1 MKIFYAVQATGNGH
15 ISRAIEILPHLKK
28 YGTVDVFLSGSNSNL
43 LIGDDVKYRSKG
55 LSFYY
60 SGNGGLKYAKTIA
73 SFRPYHLYKEIQQLP
88 VEKYDLII
96 NDFECVTALACA
108 KKKVK
113 SIGFGHQASFVSNNT
128 PRSENKKWLGEFIL
142 KNYAKATAYAGLHF
156 QRYDDFILPPII
168 KNDIWHGSTSNKG
181 HITVYLMAYTNDAL
195 QKVFGAFRDFQFH
208 IFSKDIA
215 EKKAVNNIT
224 FFPISKEAF
233 NNSFLNCHG
242 IITGAGFETPA
253 EAIYLQKKLL
263 AMPIKGQYE
272 QQCNAAALGKLGIAI
287 FKELNEQFAN
297 IFYNWVYATTTG
309 ITLSTKETNLLVEE
323 MMTIAEKV
331 MN

>member
-28 YGTVDVFLSGSNSNL
+28 YGTVDVFLSGSNSSL
-43 LIGDDVKYRSKG
+43 QIGDDVKYRSKG

-60 SGNGGLKYAKTIA
+60 SGNGGLKYGKTIA
-73 SFRPYHLYKEIQQLP
+73 AFRPYHLYKEIQQLP
-88 VEKYDLII
+88 VENYDLII
-96 NDFECVTALACA
+96 NDFECITALACA

-128 PRSENKKWLGEFIL
+128 PRPENKEWLGEFIL
-142 KNYAKATAYAGLHF
+142 KNYAKATVYAGLHF

-168 KNDIWHGSTSNKG
+168 KSDIWNGNATNKG
-181 HITVYLMAYTNDAL
+181 HITVYLMAYTTDIL
-195 QKVFGAFRDFQFH
+195 LKIFGAFTDFHFH
-208 IFSKDIA
+208 IFSKDIT
-215 EKKAVNNIT
+215 ENKTVGNIT

-233 NNSFLNCHG
+233 DDSFLNCYG

-272 QQCNAAALGKLGIAI
+272 QQCNAAALNKLGITI
-287 FKELNEQFAN
+287 FKELNEQFAD
-297 IFYNWVYATTTG
+297 IFYDWVNADKNSMC
-309 ITLSTKETNLLVEE
+309 IFAKATNLIIEE

-331 MN
+331 IN